1 MMPQIDHL
9 PASELRFVLTINPE
23 QLPQDEALAVR
34 DFIERIG
41 GRENAMLAV
50 EMLEEVGPR

>member
-1 MMPQIDHL
+1 MTPQIDHL
-9 PASELRFVLTINPE
+9 PAGELKFALSANVDELPE
-23 QLPQDEALAVR
+23 KEALAVK

-41 GRENAMLAV
+41 GRENAMMAV